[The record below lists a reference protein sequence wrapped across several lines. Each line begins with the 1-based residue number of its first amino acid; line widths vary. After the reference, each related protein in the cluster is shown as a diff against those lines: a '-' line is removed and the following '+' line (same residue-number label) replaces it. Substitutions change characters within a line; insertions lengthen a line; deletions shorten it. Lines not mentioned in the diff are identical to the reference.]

1 MDFYTFERS
10 ISKGRVQPVY
20 IVFGE
25 ETFLVR
31 RSLLLIKDKILKG
44 INVELSLLE
53 FVGKGVTFG
62 QILDELCTI
71 PFFGIENRRLIIIEG
86 ADDFLSKYKKKIKEY
101 LLAPSPY
108 ASLVL
113 VCNKYNNEV
122 DSSNGGKD
130 TFIAVECKKLR
141 DYQLPSWIFTRVKT
155 YKKKITTRAA
165 QILAEETGNNL
176 ELLENNIEK
185 LSIYLGERTAIE
197 EKDVRELIHGAR
209 RQTIFELTNA
219 VAAKNTARAL
229 KVLDRLIALGEE
241 STRIISLL
249 GWELKRIW
257 MAKRIIKNCGDNRSK
272 IAKQIQNELK
282 VPPFFCKEFL
292 TQVDLFT
299 EEALE
304 SKYSLLTEADVE
316 TKTGPLDQNMV
327 MECLIVKLCK

>member
-10 ISKGRVQPVY
+10 ISKSRVFPIY

-25 ETFLVR
+25 ETFLIR
-31 RSLLLIKDKILKG
+31 RALLLIKDKILKDV
-44 INVELSLLE
+44 NVDLSLSE
-53 FVGKGVTFG
+53 FEGKGVAFG
-62 QILDELCTI
+62 QILDELYTI
-71 PFFGIENRRLIIIEG
+71 PFFGTENRRLIIIKG
-86 ADDFLSKYKKKIKEY
+86 ADDFLSKYKKKLKEY
-101 LLAPSPY
+101 LLAPSSY
-108 ASLVL
+108 ASLLL

-122 DSSNGGKD
+122 DSQKGDKD
-130 TFIAVECKKLR
+130 IIVMVECKKLR
-141 DYQLPSWIFTRVKT
+141 DYQLPSWILSRVKT

-197 EKDVRELIHGAR
+197 EKDVRELIHGGR

-229 KVLDRLIALGEE
+229 KILDRLIVLGEE

-249 GWELKRIW
+249 GWQLKRIW
-257 MAKRIIKNCGDNRSK
+257 MAKRIIKNCGDNRSN
-272 IAKQIQNELK
+272 ITKQIQNELK

-299 EEALE
+299 DEALE
-304 SKYSLLTEADVE
+304 YKYSLLTEADVE
-316 TKTGPLDQNMV
+316 TKTGPLDPNMV